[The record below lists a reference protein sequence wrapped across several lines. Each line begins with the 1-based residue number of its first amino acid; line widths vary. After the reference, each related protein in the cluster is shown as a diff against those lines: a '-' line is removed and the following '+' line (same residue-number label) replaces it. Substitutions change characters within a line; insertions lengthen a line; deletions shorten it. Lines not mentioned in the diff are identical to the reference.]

1 MGDGDTRTG
10 SESLGEGRLHKTG
23 ALRSRLSREPVWLGE
38 AVAERYAGPAR
49 LEYYVSSDGL

>member
-1 MGDGDTRTG
+1 MTLEWDGDTPTG

-23 ALRSRLSREPVWLGE
+23 ALRSRLLSREPVWLGK

-49 LEYYVSSDGL
+49 A